1 MRKSLLYMIC
11 SVLLLTSCHYKD
23 LEYSDLLH
31 NLRVVFHWDEAP
43 DAAPESMIMYVF
55 SGEAQPVVIPFSDIH
70 GGPAALAPASYQFIA
85 MNDGTELLT
94 RGTRFEE
101 FEVYAPE
108 TSMPSVSRM
117 FAANRAFPVAP
128 GTENQHVYMEPEWLQ
143 THGIESFSL
152 TEKTETVEFMM
163 HEAVKVYHFIIEDVE
178 NLEHVTAVT
187 ATLSGM
193 SESWLAGYD
202 RCTDTECLIPFTME
216 LVGEGTAS
224 VAGEVRSFG
233 HCPHTEIHNHFLTV
247 YYEMDNGKKL
257 YTVIDVT
264 ERLHDGEHDNG
275 GDDPIVVE
283 GPALPYSDD
292 PDGGGG
298 MFTPEVDEWIEVNE
312 DIYL

>member
-1 MRKSLLYMIC
+1 MRKTLLYMIGGM
-11 SVLLLTSCHYKD
+11 LLLTSCHYKD

-31 NLRVVFHWDEAP
+31 NMRVVFLWDEAP
-43 DAAPESMIMYVF
+43 DAAPESMLMYVF
-55 SGEAQPVVIPFSDIH
+55 SGEAQPVTMPFADIN
-70 GGPAALAPASYQFIA
+70 GGPAALAPATYQFIA

-143 THGIESFSL
+143 THGIESFAL

-202 RCTDTECLIPFTME
+202 RCSDTECLIPFTME
-216 LVGEGTAS
+216 SVGEGTAS

-257 YTVIDVT
+257 YSVIDVT

-275 GDDPIVVE
+275 GDDPIVIE

-292 PDGGGG
+292 SEEGGG
-298 MFTPEVDEWIEVNE
+298 MFTPEVGEWIEVNE